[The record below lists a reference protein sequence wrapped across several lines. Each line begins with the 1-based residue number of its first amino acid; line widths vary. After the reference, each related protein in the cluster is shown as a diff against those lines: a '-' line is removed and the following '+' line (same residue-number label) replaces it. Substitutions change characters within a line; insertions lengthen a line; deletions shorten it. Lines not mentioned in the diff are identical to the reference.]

1 MLICFG
7 IKAIA
12 GSDDACYVKTGD
24 KVYFGQDLKM
34 GLTHV
39 KIISPDGTV
48 VKVNNHD
55 ITAYKHHNKLY
66 ELLPVICEKGD
77 TICKAFLEYMT
88 SRSGLN
94 LYRYTCC
101 EGCNVVKYAYFVFK
115 DGKYYLRIDKYNAD
129 AIMPFFG
136 IKDFKIKA
144 G

>member
-77 TICKAFLEYMT
+77 TICKAFLE
-88 SRSGLN
+88 
-94 LYRYTCC
+94 CC